1 MIDKNLKLK
10 HVCSIETDL
19 FFEGYWK
26 GEWFQALFVSGEHDY
41 GWHQMTFLPQCTAKD
56 EGVFNV
62 QNEEYDDIQLALSEV
77 DVSVNQLVAIK

>member
-1 MIDKNLKLK
+1 MIHEDLKLK

-19 FFEGYWK
+19 IFEGYWK

-41 GWHQMTFLPQCTAKD
+41 GWHKMTFLPQCTAKD

-62 QNEEYDDIQLALSEV
+62 QNEEYDDIELALSDV
-77 DVSVNQLVAIK
+77 DVTVTQL

>member
-1 MIDKNLKLK
+1 MIHEDLKLK

-19 FFEGYWK
+19 IFEGYWK

-41 GWHQMTFLPQCTAKD
+41 GWHKMTFLPQCTAKD

-62 QNEEYDDIQLALSEV
+62 QNEEYDDIELALSDV
-77 DVSVNQLVAIK
+77 DVTVTQLVAIK